1 LGKKYVTAATPVRG
15 FVRSKEQAPTPRG
28 ALTNK
33 ERQTRR
39 SQSGDKEM
47 KPLATSIFLAILF
60 IDVVGSISPVPCT
73 DGREPP
79 AGVRRMLETLESK
92 KRRVTVG
99 ALEQSNRFALIV
111 GTQRADRTS

>member
-1 LGKKYVTAATPVRG
+1 LGKNIETAATPVRG
-15 FVRSKEQAPTPRG
+15 FSRSKEQAPTPPG

-33 ERQTRR
+33 ERQARR
-39 SQSGDKEM
+39 SQSDETEM

-79 AGVRRMLETLESK
+79 AGVRRMLETLENK
-92 KRRVTVG
+92 KRGGTASAQVQSTGWHG
-99 ALEQSNRFALIV
+99 AARNV
-111 GTQRADRTS
+111 